1 MARNTKRRAVQQRN
15 RKVIDILNGV
25 AEDQEDDDG
34 AHATTI
40 EQHIDA
46 ESVDHNHGDGQR
58 QTRRSARLNK
68 GIARG
73 VAPAPI
79 TIPEPPDSPMFF
91 SDHEPES
98 EPEDAADEEADE
110 ADEGEDERGVEE
122 DGDSVESEED
132 TSMSDHE
139 QQLWQEQEQAIANSQ
154 QEQLEPGQ
162 SLLSSPP
169 SVVIDRKKERIRDE
183 EASTKKVAET
193 TSTSAVGDHIN
204 LFPEDN
210 EFEDSESRE
219 DDVNAE
225 GAESQQET
233 DNDEEPALDDRF
245 NMDDSRQDTGNAMR
259 NLFDWDDGQPAEPV
273 QRAGLVDRLETQFP
287 QLSES
292 SSRKRKRTSNANA
305 DEPDRTRRRI
315 ESQNQN
321 KAAARR
327 RTPIALP
334 ANVEAVTS
342 PEIANGPR
350 QGRESRNRND
360 VAARR
365 RTLITLSAN
374 VKVATSP
381 EMPTRS
387 RQRRESQNQN
397 IEPAPSRR
405 PPVARNVPEV
415 ADWEAA
421 IPEEETQDQVIVVG
435 ESTIYDN
442 ATKVQD
448 LQGTWKRLLEY
459 CQKIKKKEVTRM
471 WRYTR
476 VEEIV
481 ERITDLLK
489 DYKRMQRIRS
499 RGRAIDPD
507 TWKRTRQEVKYI
519 GEDADKIREVIL
531 RRAKEGKASN
541 DLQAQADA
549 VEYAHVIVQQVMTS
563 LCELAFECL
572 KTYYSEEDECLL
584 NGGFG
589 AVLDIIDIVGEL
601 DTILKSLHNCAMV
614 VLSPYPGL
622 PIRQELGSIRRSF
635 KNAEANELRRG

>member
-1 MARNTKRRAVQQRN
+1 MARNTRRRAVQQRN

-46 ESVDHNHGDGQR
+46 ESVDQDHGDGQR

-68 GIARG
+68 GIARD

-79 TIPEPPDSPMFF
+79 TILEPPDSPMFF
-91 SDHEPES
+91 SDHVPES

-139 QQLWQEQEQAIANSQ
+139 QQLWQEQEKAIANSQ
-154 QEQLEPGQ
+154 QEQLELGQ
-162 SLLSSPP
+162 ALLSSPP
-169 SVVIDRKKERIRDE
+169 PVVIDRKKERIRDK
-183 EASTKKVAET
+183 EASTKKAAET
-193 TSTSAVGDHIN
+193 TSTRAVGDHIN
-204 LFPEDN
+204 FFPEVN
-210 EFEDSESRE
+210 EFEDSEFRE

-233 DNDEEPALDDRF
+233 DNDEEPALDDGF

-259 NLFDWDDGQPAEPV
+259 SLFDWDDGQPAEPV
-273 QRAGLVDRLETQFP
+273 QRARLVDRLETQSP

-292 SSRKRKRTSNANA
+292 SSRKRKRTSNASA

-315 ESQNQN
+315 ELQNQN
-321 KAAARR
+321 EVAARR
-327 RTPIALP
+327 RAPIALP
-334 ANVEAVTS
+334 ANV
-342 PEIANGPR
+342 
-350 QGRESRNRND
+350 Q
-360 VAARR
+360 
-365 RTLITLSAN
+365 
-374 VKVATSP
+374 VATSP
-381 EMPTRS
+381 EMPTRT
-387 RQRRESQNQN
+387 RQRRESQNRN

-405 PPVARNVPEV
+405 PPVARNVPDV

-421 IPEEETQDQVIVVG
+421 MPEERTQDQVIVVG
-435 ESTIYDN
+435 ESTTYDN

-476 VEEIV
+476 VEELV

-489 DYKRMQRIRS
+489 DYKRMQRTRS

-519 GEDADKIREVIL
+519 SEDADKIREVIL
-531 RRAKEGKASN
+531 RRAKEGKARN

-549 VEYAHVIVQQVMTS
+549 IEYAHVIVQQVMTS
-563 LCELAFECL
+563 LCELALECL

-601 DTILKSLHNCAMV
+601 DTTLKSLHNCAMV

-635 KNAEANELRRG
+635 KNAEANELRRAR

>member
-1 MARNTKRRAVQQRN
+1 MARNTRRRAVQQRN

-46 ESVDHNHGDGQR
+46 ESVDHDHGDGQR

-68 GIARG
+68 GIARD
-73 VAPAPI
+73 VAPSPI
-79 TIPEPPDSPMFF
+79 TIPEPPDSPMFC

-110 ADEGEDERGVEE
+110 ADEGEDDRGVEE
-122 DGDSVESEED
+122 DGESVESEED
-132 TSMSDHE
+132 TSLSDHE

-154 QEQLEPGQ
+154 QEQLELGQ
-162 SLLSSPP
+162 ALLSSPP
-169 SVVIDRKKERIRDE
+169 SVVIDRKKDRIRDE
-183 EASTKKVAET
+183 EASTKKATET
-193 TSTSAVGDHIN
+193 TSTRAIGDHIN
-204 LFPEDN
+204 FLPEDN
-210 EFEDSESRE
+210 EFEDRESRK
-219 DDVNAE
+219 DDVNGE
-225 GAESQQET
+225 GAESQQES
-233 DNDEEPALDDRF
+233 DNDEEPALDDGF
-245 NMDDSRQDTGNAMR
+245 NMDDSRQDTGNTMR

-273 QRAGLVDRLETQFP
+273 QRAGLVDRLETQSP

-292 SSRKRKRTSNANA
+292 SSRKRKRTSNASA
-305 DEPDRTRRRI
+305 DEPDRTHRRM
-315 ESQNQN
+315 ELQNQN

-327 RTPIALP
+327 RPLIALP
-334 ANVEAVTS
+334 ANVE
-342 PEIANGPR
+342 
-350 QGRESRNRND
+350 
-360 VAARR
+360 
-365 RTLITLSAN
+365 
-374 VKVATSP
+374 VATSP

-405 PPVARNVPEV
+405 PPVAQNVPEV

-421 IPEEETQDQVIVVG
+421 MPEERTQDQVIVVG
-435 ESTIYDN
+435 ESTTYDN

-459 CQKIKKKEVTRM
+459 CHKIKKKEVTRM

-481 ERITDLLK
+481 ERITNLLK
-489 DYKRMQRIRS
+489 DYKRMQRTRS

-507 TWKRTRQEVKYI
+507 TWKRTRQEVNYI
-519 GEDADKIREVIL
+519 SEDADKIREVIL

-541 DLQAQADA
+541 NLQAQADA
-549 VEYAHVIVQQVMTS
+549 VEYAYVIVQQVMTS
-563 LCELAFECL
+563 LCELALECL

-635 KNAEANELRRG
+635 KNAEANELRRRR